1 MAWLSNNWIW
11 ILLGVGFIAMHLFG
25 HGRHGGHG
33 GHGRHRDA
41 QGEADHPVGDP
52 EQSKAAATASDPS
65 DASRPRRH
73 GC

>member
-11 ILLGVGFIAMHLFG
+11 VLLGVGFIAMHLFG
-25 HGRHGGHG
+25 HRGHG

-41 QGEADHPVGDP
+41 QGEADHPVGDT
-52 EQSKAAATASDPS
+52 EQPKAAATASDPN
-65 DASRPRRH
+65 APSRPHRH